1 MKVLWLCNTMIPMIA
16 EELNLEPSNKEGWI
30 SGMVDMVLR
39 GQKEN
44 GVELSMAI
52 PVPRFMFPVNHD
64 ICMRVIKRNGA
75 TLTFYGFYEETRH
88 AEVYDESLER
98 KLNKIVEAVK
108 PDLVHCFG
116 TEYPHTLA
124 MCRIFPDK
132 RRLLIGLQGLCALY
146 AEAYYSN
153 MPEKAIRKVTFRDN
167 LRRDSLVEQQQK
179 FVKRGVM
186 EKEAIK
192 LAGNITGRTEW
203 DRLFTKKL
211 NNSCRYFN
219 MNEILRPEFYQGQ
232 WEPEKC
238 TPHSIFISQGDY
250 PLKGLHY
257 MLTAMPD
264 ILARYPDAMLYVAG
278 DIMVNY
284 QTLKQKLKISAYGK
298 YLRRLMKEN
307 SLFNKVKFV
316 GRLNSVQ
323 MRDMYLSSSLFVC
336 CSSLENSPNSLGEAM
351 LLGMPCVTADV
362 GGIPSL
368 FVDGE
373 DGIMYE
379 GYRIGK
385 TQKNSKGNLNEEN
398 EKQLKAVSKR
408 LANAVI
414 EMWKNPEKQAEYCK
428 NARKHAAKTHRP
440 ERNYRKL
447 MEIYAKILSDE
458 ESDDDKVNDRYN
470 QVNDRDNQVN
480 DRDNDKDI
488 S

>member
-238 TPHSIFISQGDY
+238 IPHSIFISQGDY

-264 ILARYPDAMLYVAG
+264 ILARYPDATLYVAG

-351 LLGMPCVTADV
+351 LLGMPCVTAEV

-428 NARKHAAKTHRP
+428 NARKHAVKTHRP

-470 QVNDRDNQVN
+470 QVNDRDN
-480 DRDNDKDI
+480 DKDI

>member
-30 SGMVDMVLR
+30 SGMAEMVLK

-44 GVELSMAI
+44 GVELNMAI

-64 ICMRVIKRNGA
+64 ICMRVIHRYGG
-75 TLTFYGFYEETRH
+75 TLTFYGFYEETSH
-88 AEVYDESLER
+88 AEVYDKSLER
-98 KLNKIVEAVK
+98 KLSKILDAVK

-124 MCRIFPDK
+124 MCKIIPDRK
-132 RRLLIGLQGLCALY
+132 RLLIGLQGLCSLY
-146 AEAYYSN
+146 AEAYYAN
-153 MPEKAIRKVTFRDN
+153 VPESAIKKVTLRDH
-167 LRRDSLVEQQQK
+167 LRRDSLAEQQQK

-186 EKEAIK
+186 EKEAVK

-203 DRLFTKKL
+203 DRICTKKW
-211 NNSCRYFN
+211 NDNCRYFN
-219 MNEILRPEFYQGQ
+219 MNEVLRPEFYQSR
-232 WEPEKC
+232 WDPEKC
-238 TPHSIFISQGDY
+238 IPHSIFISQGDY

-257 MLTAMPD
+257 MLIAMPD
-264 ILARYPDAMLYVAG
+264 ILNRYPDATVYVAG
-278 DIMVNY
+278 NSVVNY

-298 YLRRLMKEN
+298 YLRKLMKEN
-307 SLFNKVKFV
+307 NLFDKVKFV
-316 GRLNSVQ
+316 GKLNAAQ
-323 MRDMYLSSSLFVC
+323 MRDRYLSSSLYVC

-385 TQKNSKGNLNEEN
+385 TLKNSKGNLNEEN

-414 EMWKNPEKQAEYCK
+414 EMWKNPDKQTEYCQ
-428 NARKHAAKTHRP
+428 NARKHAGKTHRP

-447 MEIYAKILSDE
+447 MEIYAKIIADE
-458 ESDDDKVNDRYN
+458 ESDDD
-470 QVNDRDNQVN
+470 
-480 DRDNDKDI
+480 RDNDKDNI
-488 S
+488 KDNS